1 MELYLVINIK
11 NQQEMVKSKID
22 KREKSAQLD
31 YWIAVLLDLVKF

>member
-31 YWIAVLLDLVKF
+31 YLIVVLLDLVKF